1 MERIALVT
9 GSNKGIGLEACRQL
23 AELDLQVILTSR
35 DPDAGVS
42 AVGQLKQDGL
52 EVLYHQL
59 DVTDDQSVSRAKE
72 HVTNAYGRLDI
83 LVNNAGVH
91 LDKNQSPLKIPLNV
105 IRETLEVNFYGAL
118 RMCQTFIPMM
128 IEAGYGR
135 IVNVSSGMGSLAEMG
150 SGSLAYR
157 TSKAAMNAMTRV
169 MAAEVR
175 GKDIKINTMHPGWVR
190 TDMGGMSAPRSV
202 EQGADTIVWL
212 ATLEGEGPTGGFFYE
227 RQPTAW

>member
-72 HVTNAYGRLDI
+72 HVINAYGRLDI